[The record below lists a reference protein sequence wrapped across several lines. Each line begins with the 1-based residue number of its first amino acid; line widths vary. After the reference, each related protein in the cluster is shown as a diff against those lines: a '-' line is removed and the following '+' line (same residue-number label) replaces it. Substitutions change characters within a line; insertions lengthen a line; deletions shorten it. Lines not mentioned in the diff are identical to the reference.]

1 MFFSLLDSVKIKWKL
16 TIGGQPMEIKT
27 KNTRAKIIEV
37 ATQLFMDNGYQSTST
52 RQIAQLAE
60 VTQPNLYHHFK
71 NKEEVYIGVI
81 ENLLNDVNIELVKI
95 GEDSSL
101 DTLHKLQKFAECLK
115 VKHPFDL
122 ELMMRDF
129 QTKLTKSTQLKLFS
143 LWNDSY
149 RKPLLMIFQKSDFP
163 IRSGLSPEI
172 ATTHFLNTLSPYIKT
187 EKDDTPL
194 SIAQVVDLFIN
205 GISVEKSED

>member
-1 MFFSLLDSVKIKWKL
+1 M
-16 TIGGQPMEIKT
+16 IGGRSMEMKT
-27 KNTRAKIIEV
+27 KDTRTKIIDV
-37 ATQLFMDNGYQSTST
+37 ATRLFMANGYQSTST

-81 ENLLNDVNIELVKI
+81 EHLLSDVNVELIKI
-95 GEDSSL
+95 VEDSSL
-101 DTLHKLQKFAECLK
+101 DTVHKLQNFAECLK
-115 VKHPFDL
+115 EKHPFDL

-129 QTKLTKSTQLKLFS
+129 QTNLTQSTQLKLFS

-149 RKPLLMIFQKSDFP
+149 KKPLLAIFQKSDLS
-163 IRSGLSPEI
+163 IRSGLSAEV

-187 EKDDTPL
+187 ENYQSPL
-194 SIAQVVDLFIN
+194 TIAEVVDLFVY
-205 GISVEKSED
+205 GISAK